1 MTVRGIIALIC
12 VFVVVP
18 FLIWQF
24 AMDNRG
30 TIQTKCENN
39 IVWQKIGT
47 QDYWT
52 STNHRCIKDEK

>member
-30 TIQTKCENN
+30 SNKQIIGENGGGVKCDSV
-39 IVWQKIGT
+39 IISPGV
-47 QDYWT
+47 
-52 STNHRCIKDEK
+52 R